1 MSLRKS
7 PTLTPA
13 LLAACRGNAQK
24 STGPRTAQ
32 GKAQVRMNALRRGGR
47 SQLLR
52 GFLRAMLY
60 APPGGVEGV
69 VRRMLTPD
77 LARQKAFATWAQCGI
92 EAELPERERGRR
104 ILASCRRPKKR
115 DSLLS
120 CDQSGNMIE
129 NKAHSQAT
137 PRVSGYVD
145 EK

>member
-52 GFLRAMLY
+52 GFLEAMLY

-92 EAELPERERGRR
+92 EAALPERERGRR
-104 ILASCRRPKKR
+104 ILALCRRPEKG
-115 DSLLS
+115 DSLLFA
-120 CDQSGNMIE
+120 I
-129 NKAHSQAT
+129 KA
-137 PRVSGYVD
+137 GM
-145 EK
+145 

>member
-32 GKAQVRMNALRRGGR
+32 AKAQVRMNALRRGGR

-52 GFLRAMLY
+52 AFLEGILN

-77 LARQKAFATWAQCGI
+77 LARQKVFARWAACGI
-92 EAELPERERGRR
+92 EAELPEPERRRR
-104 ILASCRRPKKR
+104 ILALCRQPKKGF
-115 DSLLS
+115 L
-120 CDQSGNMIE
+120 NF
-129 NKAHSQAT
+129 
-137 PRVSGYVD
+137 
-145 EK
+145 

>member
-24 STGPRTAQ
+24 STGPRTSQ

-47 SQLLR
+47 SQVLR
-52 GFLRAMLY
+52 GFLEAMVY
-60 APPGGVEGV
+60 APLGGVEGV

-77 LARQKAFATWAQCGI
+77 LARQEVFATWAQCGI

-104 ILASCRRPKKR
+104 ILALCRRPKKR

-120 CDQSGNMIE
+120 CDQSGNVIE
-129 NKAHSQAT
+129 NTAYSQAT
-137 PRVSGYVD
+137 PRASGYVD